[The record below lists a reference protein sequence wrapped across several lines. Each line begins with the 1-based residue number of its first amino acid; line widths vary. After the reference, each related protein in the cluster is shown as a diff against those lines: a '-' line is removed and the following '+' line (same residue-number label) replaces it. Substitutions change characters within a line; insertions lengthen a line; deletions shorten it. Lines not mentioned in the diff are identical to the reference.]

1 MAEMKVFVINLDE
14 QEKDTGC
21 AWFTLPC
28 NIEALKQ
35 SIGLP
40 PDSDRYLISDYDF
53 PFEILQDTDLDLLN
67 NVCLAISE
75 SEIPHEDIPAIQR
88 EVKAG
93 KETVRTNIRQEQQ
106 VKSVARKNQTNVAE
120 SISNHKKSTVQKTQV
135 NGKSARKTVTK
146 QSEKGRKK

>member
-1 MAEMKVFVINLDE
+1 MNR
-14 QEKDTGC
+14 EKDTGC

-88 EVKAG
+88 EWFSNLQELEAG
-93 KETVRTNIRQEQQ
+93 LCNITYHRNCSDMEET
-106 VKSVARKNQTNVAE
+106 
-120 SISNHKKSTVQKTQV
+120 
-135 NGKSARKTVTK
+135 
-146 QSEKGRKK
+146 SEHFLCVHGRFYEYNE

>member
-28 NIEALKQ
+28 NIEALNNPLAYRRTVTVIL
-35 SIGLP
+35 SVIM
-40 PDSDRYLISDYDF
+40 IS
-53 PFEILQDTDLDLLN
+53 FEILQDTDLDLLN

-88 EVKAG
+88 EWFSNLQELEAG
-93 KETVRTNIRQEQQ
+93 LCNITYHRNCSDMEET
-106 VKSVARKNQTNVAE
+106 
-120 SISNHKKSTVQKTQV
+120 
-135 NGKSARKTVTK
+135 
-146 QSEKGRKK
+146 SEHFLCVHGRFYEYNE

>member
-53 PFEILQDTDLDLLN
+53 PFEILQREWFSNLQELEAGLCNITYHRNWSDMEET
-67 NVCLAISE
+67 SE
-75 SEIPHEDIPAIQR
+75 HFLC
-88 EVKAG
+88 V
-93 KETVRTNIRQEQQ
+93 
-106 VKSVARKNQTNVAE
+106 
-120 SISNHKKSTVQKTQV
+120 H
-135 NGKSARKTVTK
+135 
-146 QSEKGRKK
+146 GRFYEYNE

>member
-28 NIEALKQ
+28 NIESLKQ

-53 PFEILQDTDLDLLN
+53 PFEI
-67 NVCLAISE
+67 
-75 SEIPHEDIPAIQR
+75 PHEDIPAIQR
-88 EVKAG
+88 EWFSNLQELEAG
-93 KETVRTNIRQEQQ
+93 LCNITYHRNCSDMEET
-106 VKSVARKNQTNVAE
+106 
-120 SISNHKKSTVQKTQV
+120 
-135 NGKSARKTVTK
+135 
-146 QSEKGRKK
+146 SEHFLCVHGRFYEYNE

>member
-53 PFEILQDTDLDLLN
+53 PFELLQDTDLDLLN

-75 SEIPHEDIPAIQR
+75 SEIPPEDIPAIQR
-88 EVKAG
+88 EWFSNLQELEAG
-93 KETVRTNIRQEQQ
+93 LCNITYHRNCSDME
-106 VKSVARKNQTNVAE
+106 E
-120 SISNHKKSTVQKTQV
+120 P
-135 NGKSARKTVTK
+135 
-146 QSEKGRKK
+146 SERFLCVHGRFYEYNE

>member
-40 PDSDRYLISDYDF
+40 PDSNRYLISDYDF

-88 EVKAG
+88 EWFSNLQELEAG
-93 KETVRTNIRQEQQ
+93 LCNTVRIWKNHQNGSCVCMADFMNTMSE
-106 VKSVARKNQTNVAE
+106 RK
-120 SISNHKKSTVQKTQV
+120 
-135 NGKSARKTVTK
+135 
-146 QSEKGRKK
+146 

>member
-35 SIGLP
+35 TIGLP
-40 PDSDRYLISDYDF
+40 PDSDHYLISDYDF

-67 NVCLAISE
+67 NICLAISE
-75 SEIPHEDIPAIQR
+75 SEIPPEDIPAIQR
-88 EVKAG
+88 EWFSNLQELEAG
-93 KETVRTNIRQEQQ
+93 LG
-106 VKSVARKNQTNVAE
+106 
-120 SISNHKKSTVQKTQV
+120 SITYHRNCSAI
-135 NGKSARKTVTK
+135 GKCC
-146 QSEKGRKK
+146 G

>member
-40 PDSDRYLISDYDF
+40 LSY
-53 PFEILQDTDLDLLN
+53 Q
-67 NVCLAISE
+67 
-75 SEIPHEDIPAIQR
+75 
-88 EVKAG
+88 
-93 KETVRTNIRQEQQ
+93 
-106 VKSVARKNQTNVAE
+106 
-120 SISNHKKSTVQKTQV
+120 
-135 NGKSARKTVTK
+135 
-146 QSEKGRKK
+146 

>member
-14 QEKDTGC
+14 QEMDTGC

-53 PFEILQDTDLDLLN
+53 PFEINLPNDRRNSST
-67 NVCLAISE
+67 E
-75 SEIPHEDIPAIQR
+75 REQR
-88 EVKAG
+88 
-93 KETVRTNIRQEQQ
+93 
-106 VKSVARKNQTNVAE
+106 
-120 SISNHKKSTVQKTQV
+120 
-135 NGKSARKTVTK
+135 
-146 QSEKGRKK
+146 

>member
-75 SEIPHEDIPAIQR
+75 SEIPPEDITYHR
-88 EVKAG
+88 NCSDME
-93 KETVRTNIRQEQQ
+93 ET
-106 VKSVARKNQTNVAE
+106 
-120 SISNHKKSTVQKTQV
+120 
-135 NGKSARKTVTK
+135 
-146 QSEKGRKK
+146 SEHFLCVHGRFYEYNE

>member
-1 MAEMKVFVINLDE
+1 MVY
-14 QEKDTGC
+14 TS
-21 AWFTLPC
+21 C

-75 SEIPHEDIPAIQR
+75 SEIPPEDIPAIQR
-88 EVKAG
+88 EWFTNLQELEAG
-93 KETVRTNIRQEQQ
+93 LGNITYHRNWSIWKNHQNISCVCMADFMNTMSE
-106 VKSVARKNQTNVAE
+106 RK
-120 SISNHKKSTVQKTQV
+120 
-135 NGKSARKTVTK
+135 
-146 QSEKGRKK
+146 

>member
-40 PDSDRYLISDYDF
+40 PDSDRYLISDYDL

-88 EVKAG
+88 EWFSNLQELEAG
-93 KETVRTNIRQEQQ
+93 LCNIH
-106 VKSVARKNQTNVAE
+106 T
-120 SISNHKKSTVQKTQV
+120 IGTVQIWKKHQNISYVCMADFMNTM
-135 NGKSARKTVTK
+135 SERK
-146 QSEKGRKK
+146 

>member
-53 PFEILQDTDLDLLN
+53 PFEILQDTDLDLCY
-67 NVCLAISE
+67 VCGRLAVCGRRHSVLHLPRVRLVV
-75 SEIPHEDIPAIQR
+75 SHFRHLDIIGGGDERSQLF
-88 EVKAG
+88 VYCSHG
-93 KETVRTNIRQEQQ
+93 KLQP
-106 VKSVARKNQTNVAE
+106 
-120 SISNHKKSTVQKTQV
+120 
-135 NGKSARKTVTK
+135 
-146 QSEKGRKK
+146 

>member
-53 PFEILQDTDLDLLN
+53 PFEILEEAGTSFDKVLKTTCFLADMGDFSAFNEVYAKYFTSKPARSCVAVKTLPKNLL
-67 NVCLAISE
+67 C
-75 SEIPHEDIPAIQR
+75 EI
-88 EVKAG
+88 EVIAAV
-93 KETVRTNIRQEQQ
+93 EE
-106 VKSVARKNQTNVAE
+106 
-120 SISNHKKSTVQKTQV
+120 
-135 NGKSARKTVTK
+135 
-146 QSEKGRKK
+146 

>member
-1 MAEMKVFVINLDE
+1 MEEMKVFVINLDE

-53 PFEILQDTDLDLLN
+53 LLKSCKIQTSTLRWLLGDTISIIKSGAPLHPFSLIRLGSQITEI
-67 NVCLAISE
+67 S
-75 SEIPHEDIPAIQR
+75 
-88 EVKAG
+88 G
-93 KETVRTNIRQEQQ
+93 
-106 VKSVARKNQTNVAE
+106 
-120 SISNHKKSTVQKTQV
+120 ST
-135 NGKSARKTVTK
+135 
-146 QSEKGRKK
+146 

>member
-67 NVCLAISE
+67 NICLGFVLAASGGSRME
-75 SEIPHEDIPAIQR
+75 CLYIQQYSTIGSLL
-88 EVKAG
+88 K
-93 KETVRTNIRQEQQ
+93 
-106 VKSVARKNQTNVAE
+106 KSV
-120 SISNHKKSTVQKTQV
+120 
-135 NGKSARKTVTK
+135 
-146 QSEKGRKK
+146 

>member
-88 EVKAG
+88 EWFFKPARDG
-93 KETVRTNIRQEQQ
+93 SRTLQYYIPSELFRYGRNIRTFPVCAWQ
-106 VKSVARKNQTNVAE
+106 
-120 SISNHKKSTVQKTQV
+120 IL
-135 NGKSARKTVTK
+135 
-146 QSEKGRKK
+146 

>member
-40 PDSDRYLISDYDF
+40 PDSDRFSSN
-53 PFEILQDTDLDLLN
+53 ILW
-67 NVCLAISE
+67 
-75 SEIPHEDIPAIQR
+75 
-88 EVKAG
+88 
-93 KETVRTNIRQEQQ
+93 TVFH
-106 VKSVARKNQTNVAE
+106 S
-120 SISNHKKSTVQKTQV
+120 S
-135 NGKSARKTVTK
+135 
-146 QSEKGRKK
+146 

>member
-53 PFEILQDTDLDLLN
+53 PFANLQELEAGLCNITYHRNCSDMEET
-67 NVCLAISE
+67 SE
-75 SEIPHEDIPAIQR
+75 HFLC
-88 EVKAG
+88 V
-93 KETVRTNIRQEQQ
+93 
-106 VKSVARKNQTNVAE
+106 
-120 SISNHKKSTVQKTQV
+120 H
-135 NGKSARKTVTK
+135 
-146 QSEKGRKK
+146 GRFYEYNE

>member
-28 NIEALKQ
+28 NIETLKQ

-67 NVCLAISE
+67 NPVSMDHNTLH
-75 SEIPHEDIPAIQR
+75 IPEVPAFFDF
-88 EVKAG
+88 
-93 KETVRTNIRQEQQ
+93 
-106 VKSVARKNQTNVAE
+106 
-120 SISNHKKSTVQKTQV
+120 
-135 NGKSARKTVTK
+135 
-146 QSEKGRKK
+146 

>member
-75 SEIPHEDIPAIQR
+75 SEIPPEDIPEIPDR
-88 EVKAG
+88 RSRWCSPPPGPE
-93 KETVRTNIRQEQQ
+93 RP
-106 VKSVARKNQTNVAE
+106 
-120 SISNHKKSTVQKTQV
+120 
-135 NGKSARKTVTK
+135 SAPRPP
-146 QSEKGRKK
+146 G

>member
-1 MAEMKVFVINLDE
+1 MNWKKKDVMLSATTVCSNFDRWYCLWSEMKVFVINLDE

-53 PFEILQDTDLDLLN
+53 PF
-67 NVCLAISE
+67 
-75 SEIPHEDIPAIQR
+75 
-88 EVKAG
+88 
-93 KETVRTNIRQEQQ
+93 
-106 VKSVARKNQTNVAE
+106 
-120 SISNHKKSTVQKTQV
+120 
-135 NGKSARKTVTK
+135 
-146 QSEKGRKK
+146 

>member
-40 PDSDRYLISDYDF
+40 PDSDS
-53 PFEILQDTDLDLLN
+53 ETDT
-67 NVCLAISE
+67 
-75 SEIPHEDIPAIQR
+75 
-88 EVKAG
+88 G
-93 KETVRTNIRQEQQ
+93 Y
-106 VKSVARKNQTNVAE
+106 
-120 SISNHKKSTVQKTQV
+120 
-135 NGKSARKTVTK
+135 VT
-146 QSEKGRKK
+146 GII

>member
-75 SEIPHEDIPAIQR
+75 SEIPPEDIPAIQNSKR
-88 EVKAG
+88 MVFKPARAG
-93 KETVRTNIRQEQQ
+93 SRTLQYYIPSELFRYGRNIRTFPVCAWQ
-106 VKSVARKNQTNVAE
+106 
-120 SISNHKKSTVQKTQV
+120 IL
-135 NGKSARKTVTK
+135 
-146 QSEKGRKK
+146 

>member
-40 PDSDRYLISDYDF
+40 PDSERYLISC
-53 PFEILQDTDLDLLN
+53 LLYTSPSPRD
-67 NVCLAISE
+67 CS
-75 SEIPHEDIPAIQR
+75 
-88 EVKAG
+88 
-93 KETVRTNIRQEQQ
+93 
-106 VKSVARKNQTNVAE
+106 
-120 SISNHKKSTVQKTQV
+120 
-135 NGKSARKTVTK
+135 
-146 QSEKGRKK
+146 

>member
-21 AWFTLPC
+21 AWFTLPY

-67 NVCLAISE
+67 NICLAISE
-75 SEIPHEDIPAIQR
+75 SEIPTRRYTCNSKRMVFKLQEL
-88 EVKAG
+88 EAG
-93 KETVRTNIRQEQQ
+93 LCNITYHRNCSDME
-106 VKSVARKNQTNVAE
+106 E
-120 SISNHKKSTVQKTQV
+120 P
-135 NGKSARKTVTK
+135 
-146 QSEKGRKK
+146 SERFLCVHGRFYEYNE

>member
-75 SEIPHEDIPAIQR
+75 SEIPHEDIPAILHTI
-88 EVKAG
+88 G
-93 KETVRTNIRQEQQ
+93 
-106 VKSVARKNQTNVAE
+106 
-120 SISNHKKSTVQKTQV
+120 TVQIWKKHQNISCVCMADFMNTM
-135 NGKSARKTVTK
+135 SERK
-146 QSEKGRKK
+146 